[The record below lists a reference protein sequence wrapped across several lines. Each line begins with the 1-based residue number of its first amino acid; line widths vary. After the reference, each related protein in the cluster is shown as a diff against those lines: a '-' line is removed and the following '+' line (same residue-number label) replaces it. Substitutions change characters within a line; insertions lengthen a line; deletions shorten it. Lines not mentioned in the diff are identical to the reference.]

1 MTPRLVGGKRGLSTA
16 GRPVTSKIVRSP
28 RRMAASNPRL
38 RRAWAVANVSPC
50 KSMVTSGATS
60 PLERRLS
67 QLPSRV
73 SRVGWG
79 RDDAGR
85 GGRIGVILRA
95 GRTALASSARRS
107 SGTGWSSGSS
117 LPGMGRAVRAT
128 RAQMACSSGLS
139 RRAFTAGFGPLAAR
153 LCLWAQAHRQR
164 PAPSCRRQSAL
175 PQHRHPK
182 MYQNDLGL

>member
-16 GRPVTSKIVRSP
+16 GRPVINNMVLSP
-28 RRMAASNPRL
+28 RRMAASSPRL
-38 RRAWAVANVSPC
+38 RRAWAVAKVSPC

-73 SRVGWG
+73 SRGGWG
-79 RDDAGR
+79 RDGAGR
-85 GGRIGVILRA
+85 GGAIGAGSRA
-95 GRTALASSARRS
+95 GRIALASSARIS

-128 RAQMACSSGLS
+128 RAQIACSSGLS
-139 RRAFTAGFGPLAAR
+139 RRALTAGFGPLPAR
-153 LCLWAQAHRQR
+153 LCLWAKANR
-164 PAPSCRRQSAL
+164 PRLGPSCRRQSAL
-175 PQHRHPK
+175 PQRLHPK
-182 MYQNDLGL
+182 TYQNGSGL